1 MHALAVIYVLRALE
15 GIEAFKV
22 IQHTSTELEV
32 LVVPNQ
38 RWKGSERDLIIEQ
51 LGKRLGAVDIDLNLV
66 ESIPAEKS
74 GKHRYVV
81 SHVKLPMR

>member
-22 IQHTSTELEV
+22 IQHTTTELEI

-38 RWKGSERDLIIEQ
+38 RWNGSEKTLIIEQ
-51 LGKRLGAVDIDLNLV
+51 FSKRLGAIDIDINLV

-81 SHVKLPMR
+81 SHVKLPMA